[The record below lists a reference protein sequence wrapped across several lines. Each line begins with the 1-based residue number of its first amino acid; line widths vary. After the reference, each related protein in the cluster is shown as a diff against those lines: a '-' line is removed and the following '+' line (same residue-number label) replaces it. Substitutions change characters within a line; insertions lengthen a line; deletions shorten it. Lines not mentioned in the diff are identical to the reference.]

1 MNFKT
6 RFSSLTVDSF
16 IATPFY
22 CFYISNKFI
31 LKQNDQI
38 ADDSQYFREDLDAE
52 TIDNSERC
60 ISAYVENEMSTLR
73 MKCDI
78 DKLIFKS
85 VRKPID

>member
-6 RFSSLTVDSF
+6 RFSSLIVDSF
-16 IATPFY
+16 IATPFD

-31 LKQNDQI
+31 LKQNNQVV
-38 ADDSQYFREDLDAE
+38 DDSKYFREDLDAE
-52 TIDNSERC
+52 TDNSERC
-60 ISAYVENEMSTLR
+60 ISAYVGNEMSTLR

>member
-1 MNFKT
+1 MY
-6 RFSSLTVDSF
+6 DS
-16 IATPFY
+16 
-22 CFYISNKFI
+22 K
-31 LKQNDQI
+31 
-38 ADDSQYFREDLDAE
+38 YFREDLDAE
-52 TIDNSERC
+52 SIDNSERC